1 MSSPLMCSDDP
12 SSGLAISRSP
22 LAYSSNGI
30 DDDDDGDSDCGGDPA
45 DLDASCDSNPGM
57 MSSPGMSH
65 TNPLGHHH
73 LHTPPLLSN
82 NNNNNNNDTSKNN
95 PLALPLT
102 IATSLASSNIDHAT
116 LSGMMSP
123 TSPSPPFNSM
133 SSNTNGNSNNNN
145 NNNNNSN
152 SIKKSNGPFCGGS
165 SGKSRRYKCK
175 KCDYVSNSKDD
186 FWRHKGS
193 HIKPGKVMPCTYP
206 GCDFVTEYKHHLE
219 YHRLNHF
226 KVKPFSCKEC
236 NYTCVNKSML
246 NSHMKSHS
254 SVYQFQCK
262 DCNYATKYCHSL
274 KQHLRKNK
282 HTPSPVLNLD
292 GSVNPYPIIDVYGTR
307 RGPRPK
313 KKSKSVSPSSSPKEN
328 QSSKANITSDL
339 SLSSLSTSPTNISFP
354 QDRNLLSPP
363 ISSSST
369 LKSISSSSTLPP
381 TSISATIPSPVT
393 SILTSPAILNGI
405 GTNSNNN
412 NINNNNNN
420 NNHSATTNGI
430 KQHPHHHSHHPSISP
445 NTINNNFDLNSNPL
459 VQHLLH
465 LKQQQQ
471 QQNSLPSA
479 NSNKIPVQLT
489 PPRLNRQ
496 KSTSPMYGHKNQ
508 SIDKLSI
515 LNTNNNNHHQ
525 HHHSNHR
532 HSLHHSN
539 IVNGNN
545 GPTLTNNIDSRTSSN
560 HHRDRCDDRSM
571 VTSMDTSSLSPPLP
585 QPQPLTG
592 LHPSFHQTSLL
603 SNNIKRPSSPVTQNY
618 QQTNPLPFSTS
629 NLRNQNIIPPQFSSK
644 SFADTLSRFSN
655 LSNLTNRSDRL
666 FSGQDLPPIHQFQDL
681 SLSICPV
688 S

>member
-1 MSSPLMCSDDP
+1 
-12 SSGLAISRSP
+12 
-22 LAYSSNGI
+22 
-30 DDDDDGDSDCGGDPA
+30 
-45 DLDASCDSNPGM
+45 
-57 MSSPGMSH
+57 
-65 TNPLGHHH
+65 
-73 LHTPPLLSN
+73 
-82 NNNNNNNDTSKNN
+82 
-95 PLALPLT
+95 
-102 IATSLASSNIDHAT
+102 
-116 LSGMMSP
+116 
-123 TSPSPPFNSM
+123 M
-133 SSNTNGNSNNNN
+133 SSNTDVTSD
-145 NNNNNSN
+145 SS
-152 SIKKSNGPFCGGS
+152 SIKKSTGLFCMSNSGSGVGGGGGVGG
-165 SGKSRRYKCK
+165 GKSRRYKCK

-328 QSSKANITSDL
+328 QSSNANITSDL
-339 SLSSLSTSPTNISFP
+339 SLSSLSASPTNISSSFS

-363 ISSSST
+363 ISSSS
-369 LKSISSSSTLPP
+369 LKSIPLPP
-381 TSISATIPSPVT
+381 TSMSTIPSPVT
-393 SILTSPAILNGI
+393 SLLSSSPAILNGI
-405 GTNSNNN
+405 GSNSNNT
-412 NINNNNNN
+412 NN
-420 NNHSATTNGI
+420 NNHSTTTTTNGI
-430 KQHPHHHSHHPSISP
+430 KHPHHHHPHHASISP
-445 NTINNNFDLNSNPL
+445 NTINNNFDLNSNPF
-459 VQHLLH
+459 VHLLH

-471 QQNSLPSA
+471 QQQQHSLPSA

-496 KSTSPMYGHKNQ
+496 KSTSPPIYGHKNH
-508 SIDKLSI
+508 STDKLSI
-515 LNTNNNNHHQ
+515 LNTNNNNNNNNNQ
-525 HHHSNHR
+525 HHHSNH
-532 HSLHHSN
+532 HLHSN

-545 GPTLTNNIDSRTSSN
+545 GPTLTNNIDTRTNSSN
-560 HHRDRCDDRSM
+560 HYRDRCDDRSM
-571 VTSMDTSSLSPPLP
+571 VTSMDTSSLSPPP
-585 QPQPLTG
+585 PPTSQSQSQSQPGPLTDH
-592 LHPSFHQTSLL
+592 HPSFHQTSLL
-603 SNNIKRPSSPVTQNY
+603 LSNNNKRPSSPITQNY
-618 QQTNPLPFSTS
+618 QQQTNPLPFSTS
-629 NLRNQNIIPPQFSSK
+629 ILRNQNTIPPQFSSK

-655 LSNLTNRSDRL
+655 LSNLTNRQDRL

-681 SLSICPV
+681 SLFCPDSQTSTIDYIRNINIRMGVPFLCIPLFANDLLGPTVVGPNGLIRNIPGTGTPLQSSPDNNV
-688 S
+688 SEEDYGEEDESSSDIEESFPLDLTRSNNNNNNNNTKSKPMPIIPPISTGRRDSKAVKFLID